1 VLGSPLAAVEAALDA
16 GIGVRFAE
24 HPTTFDGRQL
34 SRIKLMSR
42 PASGPAQRQGGTP
55 SEPIVSLDTT
65 KSASRKVNELS
76 EQPTARRRR
85 TPTRSAGPTRQSLP
99 SASADLP
106 VLRSTVVMVAVVAG
120 AADGGL
126 LLPVKSARCPLTVA
140 LVRAGIASHNRRGM
154 PGSVQRSLRG
164 RVLLGGHAALSCC
177 TRLPTNPHVS
187 AV

>member
-85 TPTRSAGPTRQSLP
+85 TPNICGRLLSL
-99 SASADLP
+99 S
-106 VLRSTVVMVAVVAG
+106 RSTRTRRFSSSERIPAG
-120 AADGGL
+120 TLEASGKGECHVIAELIAQGCGGL
-126 LLPVKSARCPLTVA
+126 VPTG
-140 LVRAGIASHNRRGM
+140 AGV
-154 PGSVQRSLRG
+154 SVGAGQ
-164 RVLLGGHAALSCC
+164 
-177 TRLPTNPHVS
+177 
-187 AV
+187 